1 MRTEGESTLM
11 DSSARPENASE
22 CLWLNKGGSIF
33 RLDHADAGSQII
45 SDVVKVGIVFVVDS
59 APVWSFM

>member
-1 MRTEGESTLM
+1 M